1 MRDDTFLPLLLGTRA
16 PAPAQLVPPGR
27 AALEFPD
34 LDAPPAPPA
43 PAPPVPQPDPAPDR
57 EAETAALI
65 EIAREAGF
73 AEGLAEGE
81 RRGCEAEAARREAGL
96 DGLLAATLSQV
107 DTALARMRAEA
118 AEQAEAFA
126 LLLLR
131 SLDLALP
138 LAAARE
144 APAMLERLLQLL
156 GPVTEAPAG
165 AVLRVPPVLLEQA
178 RARLDGTGLP
188 VEADPAL
195 PPGDARISWRGG
207 GLALVLAERRAAIRE
222 AMASL
227 GFTDEEIPS

>member
-1 MRDDTFLPLLLGTRA
+1 MRDDTFLPLLLGRHA
-16 PAPAQLVPPGR
+16 PGPARPTPPSR
-27 AALEFPD
+27 PALSFPD
-34 LDAPPAPPA
+34 LDAPPEPPPA
-43 PAPPVPQPDPAPDR
+43 PPMPAPDPVPDR

-81 RRGCEAEAARREAGL
+81 RRGRDAEAAQREAGL
-96 DGLLAATLSQV
+96 DGLLAATLSRI
-107 DTALARMRAEA
+107 DEALARMRDEA

-156 GPVTEAPAG
+156 GPVAEAPTG
-165 AVLRVPPVLLEQA
+165 AVLRVPPGLLEQA
-178 RARLDGTGLP
+178 QARLDGTGLP

-195 PPGDARISWRGG
+195 PPGDARIAWRGG

>member
-1 MRDDTFLPLLLGTRA
+1 MRDDAFLPLLLGTRA
-16 PAPAQLVPPGR
+16 PEPAQPVPSGR

-43 PAPPVPQPDPAPDR
+43 PPRPMSPPDPAPDR

-107 DTALARMRAEA
+107 DTTLARMRAEA

>member
-1 MRDDTFLPLLLGTRA
+1 MRDDAFLPLLLGTRA
-16 PAPAQLVPPGR
+16 PVPAQPPPPER
-27 AALEFPD
+27 PALEFPD
-34 LDAPPAPPA
+34 LDAPPAPA
-43 PAPPVPQPDPAPDR
+43 PAAPVPPADPAPDR
-57 EAETAALI
+57 EAEMEALI
-65 EIAREAGF
+65 GIAREAGF
-73 AEGLAEGE
+73 ADGLAEGE
-81 RRGCEAEAARREAGL
+81 RRGREAEAARREAGL

-118 AEQAEAFA
+118 EEQAEAFA

-138 LAAARE
+138 LAPARE

-165 AVLRVPPVLLEQA
+165 AVLRVPPALLEQA

-195 PPGDARISWRGG
+195 PPGDARIAWRGG